1 VRGLWCAA
9 VLLLACERTPP
20 GVVKEAEF
28 GVFFGGQVQELKE
41 IAKEL
46 DPGRQQHGFRLT
58 FRAPLSRDVPVAW
71 ELSLPA
77 TDKGGPRAALV
88 GQASAKVGQRLLEV
102 PLAFRP
108 TDPLGS
114 WHAKVSADGLVVI
127 DRDFTVVAPPPPPK
141 AALKPLTPRSP
152 NPSAPTPSTPPPQ

>member
-1 VRGLWCAA
+1 MKRRWFL
-9 VLLLACERTPP
+9 VLLGALSCERGSP

-41 IAKEL
+41 IKKEL

-58 FRAPLSRDVPVAW
+58 FRAPLTHDAAIAW

-77 TDKGGPRAALV
+77 TDKGGPRPAIV
-88 GQASAKVGQRLLEV
+88 GQATAKPGQGVLDL

-108 TDPLGS
+108 GDPLGS
-114 WHAKVSADGLVVI
+114 WHAKLSVDGQVVV
-127 DRDFTVVAPPPPPK
+127 DRDFSVVAPPPPPK
-141 AALKPLTPRSP
+141 SAPKPLAPRAP
-152 NPSAPTPSTPPPQ
+152 PSAANP

>member
-1 VRGLWCAA
+1 MKRRRFALVALALVALGCQRGSAELD
-9 VLLLACERTPP
+9 
-20 GVVKEAEF
+20 AEF
-28 GVFFGGQVQELKE
+28 GVFFGGQVQELQE
-41 IAKEL
+41 IPKEL

-58 FRAPLSRDVPVAW
+58 FRSAPARDVVAAW

-88 GQASAKVGQRLLEV
+88 GRATAKAGQRVLDI

-114 WHAKVSADGLVVI
+114 WHAKLTADGQIVV
-127 DRDFTVVAPPPPPK
+127 DRDFQVVAATPQK
-141 AALKPLTPRSP
+141 NVARPLAPRST
-152 NPSAPTPSTPPPQ
+152 NP

>member
-1 VRGLWCAA
+1 MKRRAALAAWLALCAF
-9 VLLLACERTPP
+9 ACQ
-20 GVVKEAEF
+20 GGKGDNVEAEF

-41 IAKEL
+41 LPKEL

-58 FRAPLSRDVPVAW
+58 FRSAPAKDVAVSW

-77 TDKGGPRAALV
+77 TDKGGPRGALV
-88 GQASAKVGQRLLEV
+88 GRATAKAGQSVLDI

-114 WHAKVSADGLVVI
+114 WHAKLTADGQIVV
-127 DRDFTVVAPPPPPK
+127 DRDFQVIAATPQKKPAPK
-141 AALKPLTPRSP
+141 SLTPRSP
-152 NPSAPTPSTPPPQ
+152 DP